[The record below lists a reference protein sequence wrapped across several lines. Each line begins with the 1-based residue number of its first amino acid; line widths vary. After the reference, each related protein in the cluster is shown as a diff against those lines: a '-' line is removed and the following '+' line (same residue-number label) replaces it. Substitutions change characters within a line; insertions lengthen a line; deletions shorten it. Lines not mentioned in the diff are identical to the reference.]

1 MSPLTDTAPAQARR
15 AFRALVA
22 LPDDALDLAQ
32 ASLLIARS
40 EYPDLQVGRYLERLD
55 EMAAA
60 VRANLRGGEGFTSQ
74 IAHLNAVIFK
84 EMGFR
89 GNVEEYDD
97 PRNSFLNDVLDR
109 RVGIPISL
117 ATVYIEVGRRIG
129 CPLAGVSFPGHFL
142 VRYMGHEAPAEVLI
156 DPFNRGRILT
166 EPECRQRLERM
177 YDGRLPFRE
186 EFLRRASKREILERM
201 LNNLKL
207 IYQRCRDYHRA
218 LGVQEML
225 LCIHPGVPAV
235 IRDRGLLYQRLACLG
250 QAADD
255 LTTYLE
261 LDPGAADA
269 DPIRAC
275 LAELQRLAPRMN

>member
-1 MSPLTDTAPAQARR
+1 MSLPSDPAPAPARR
-15 AFRALVA
+15 AFRALVT

-55 EMAAA
+55 EIAAA
-60 VRANLRGGEGFTSQ
+60 VRATLRGGEVFTTQ
-74 IAHLNAVIFK
+74 IAHLNRVIFE

-142 VRYMGHEAPAEVLI
+142 VRYMGRDAPTEILI
-156 DPFNRGRILT
+156 DAFNRGRILT
-166 EPECRQRLERM
+166 EPECRLRLERM
-177 YDGRLPFRE
+177 YNGRLPFRQ

-201 LNNLKL
+201 LANLKL
-207 IYQRCRDYHRA
+207 IYHRRRDFHRA
-218 LGVQEML
+218 LGTQEML
-225 LCIHPGVPAV
+225 LCIHPGVPAA
-235 IRDRGLLYQRLACLG
+235 IRDRGLLYHRLACLG

-255 LTTYLE
+255 LATYLR

-269 DPIRAC
+269 DPIRER
-275 LAELQRLAPRMN
+275 LAELRRLAPRMN